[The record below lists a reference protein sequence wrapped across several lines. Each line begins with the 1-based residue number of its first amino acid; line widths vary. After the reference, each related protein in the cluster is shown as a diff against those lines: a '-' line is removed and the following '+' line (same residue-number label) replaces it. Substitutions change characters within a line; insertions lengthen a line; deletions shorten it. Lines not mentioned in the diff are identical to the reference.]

1 MPAVELMNR
10 RIQIADRV
18 MTTDDAF
25 RAAMSDASRAMK
37 GDFIG
42 SELIFPT
49 VEQLA
54 KTMLAP
60 NRWQII
66 KAMEGK
72 QAMSIRE
79 LSRIVNRDFRGVYN
93 DVQSLLSGGVLDKDG
108 KKIALP
114 YDRIHIEFN
123 SDDAAA

>member
-1 MPAVELMNR
+1 MRVLTV
-10 RIQIADRV
+10 RV
-18 MTTDDAF
+18 MSVDDAF
-25 RAAMSDASRAMK
+25 HAAAANAARAMS

-42 SELIFPT
+42 SELVFPT

-66 KAMEGK
+66 KAMEGA
-72 QAMSIRE
+72 QAVSIRE
-79 LSRIVNRDFRGVYN
+79 LSRTVKRDFRGVYN
-93 DVQSLLSGGVLDKDG
+93 DVQALLNGGVLNKEG
-108 KKIALP
+108 EKIALP

-123 SDDAAA
+123 SDDAVA

>member
-1 MPAVELMNR
+1 MRVLT
-10 RIQIADRV
+10 IRV
-18 MTTDDAF
+18 MTVDDAF
-25 RAAMSDASRAMK
+25 RVAMADASRAMN

-42 SELIFPT
+42 AELVFPT

-66 KAMEGK
+66 KAMEGEP
-72 QAMSIRE
+72 AVSIRE
-79 LSRIVNRDFRGVYN
+79 LSRTVKRDFRGVYN
-93 DVQSLLSGGVLDKDG
+93 DVQALLSGGVLDKEGD
-108 KKIALP
+108 KIVLP

>member
-1 MPAVELMNR
+1 M
-10 RIQIADRV
+10 RV
-18 MTTDDAF
+18 LTVKVMAINDAF
-25 RAAMSDASRAMK
+25 SVAASEAARAMG

-42 SELIFPT
+42 NTLIFPT

-66 KAMEGK
+66 RAMEGGE
-72 QAMSIRE
+72 AVSIRE
-79 LSRIVNRDFRGVYN
+79 LARKVGRDFRGVYN
-93 DVQSLLSGGVLDKDG
+93 DVQALISGGVLYKTDEG
-108 KKIALP
+108 IALP

>member
-1 MPAVELMNR
+1 MRVLTV
-10 RIQIADRV
+10 RV
-18 MTTDDAF
+18 MTVNDAF
-25 RAAMSDASRAMK
+25 RMAMLDASRAMG

-66 KAMEGK
+66 NAMKGAD
-72 QAMSIRE
+72 AMSIRE
-79 LSRIVNRDFRGVYN
+79 LSRIVNRDFRSVYN
-93 DVQSLLSGGVLDKDG
+93 DVQSLLAGGVLDKNND
-108 KKIALP
+108 KIVLP
-114 YDRIHIEFN
+114 YDRIHIEFS

>member
-1 MPAVELMNR
+1 MRVLTV
-10 RIQIADRV
+10 RV
-18 MTTDDAF
+18 MSVDDAF
-25 RAAMSDASRAMK
+25 QAAAANAARAMS

-42 SELIFPT
+42 SELVFPT

-60 NRWQII
+60 NRWLII
-66 KAMEGK
+66 KAMEGA
-72 QAMSIRE
+72 QAVSIRE
-79 LSRIVNRDFRGVYN
+79 LSRVVKRDFRGVYN
-93 DVQSLLSGGVLDKDG
+93 DVQALLNGGVLNKEG
-108 KKIALP
+108 EKIVLP

>member
-1 MPAVELMNR
+1 MRVLTV
-10 RIQIADRV
+10 RV
-18 MTTDDAF
+18 MTVDDAF
-25 RAAMSDASRAMK
+25 RVAMSDASRAMN
-37 GDFIG
+37 GDVIG

-66 KAMEGK
+66 KAMEK
-72 QAMSIRE
+72 APSMSIRE

-93 DVQSLLSGGVLDKDG
+93 DVQSLLNGGVLYKKGDK
-108 KKIALP
+108 IVLP

-123 SDDAAA
+123 SDDVAA

>member
-1 MPAVELMNR
+1 MRVLTV
-10 RIQIADRV
+10 RIMSIADAFQAT
-18 MTTDDAF
+18 MKDAT
-25 RAAMSDASRAMK
+25 RAMSGVAV
-37 GDFIG
+37 G
-42 SELIFPT
+42 SDLIFPS

-66 KAMEGK
+66 KAMEG
-72 QAMSIRE
+72 APAISIRE

-93 DVQSLLSGGVLDKDG
+93 DVQALLAGGVLNKEG
-108 KKIALP
+108 EKIVLP
-114 YDRIHIEFN
+114 YDRIRIEFN

>member
-1 MPAVELMNR
+1 M
-10 RIQIADRV
+10 RILTVRV
-18 MTTDDAF
+18 MAADEAF
-25 RAAMSDASRAMK
+25 RAAMSDASRAMQ

-42 SELIFPT
+42 SELVFPT

-66 KAMEGK
+66 KAMEG
-72 QAMSIRE
+72 AEAVSIRE
-79 LSRIVNRDFRGVYN
+79 LSRLVGRDFRGVYT
-93 DVQSLLSGGVLDKDG
+93 DVQSLLNGGVLDKQDD
-108 KKIALP
+108 KIILP

>member
-1 MPAVELMNR
+1 MRVLTVKVMAVN
-10 RIQIADRV
+10 
-18 MTTDDAF
+18 DAF
-25 RAAMSDASRAMK
+25 QAAAANASRAMS

-66 KAMEGK
+66 KAMEGA
-72 QAMSIRE
+72 QAISIRE
-79 LSRIVNRDFRGVYN
+79 LSRIVKRDFRGVYS
-93 DVQSLLSGGVLDKDG
+93 DVQSLLSGGVLNKEG
-108 KKIALP
+108 EKIILP

>member
-1 MPAVELMNR
+1 MRVLTV
-10 RIQIADRV
+10 RV
-18 MTTDDAF
+18 MAADDAF
-25 RAAMSDASRAMK
+25 RAAMFDASRAMS

-42 SELIFPT
+42 SELVFPT

-60 NRWQII
+60 KRWQII

-72 QAMSIRE
+72 EAISIRE
-79 LSRIVNRDFRGVYN
+79 LSRLVGRDFRGVYN
-93 DVQSLLSGGVLDKDG
+93 DVQSLLNGGVLDKQGD
-108 KKIALP
+108 KIVLP

-123 SDDAAA
+123 SDDAVA

>member
-1 MPAVELMNR
+1 MRVLTV
-10 RIQIADRV
+10 RV
-18 MTTDDAF
+18 MSVDDAF
-25 RAAMSDASRAMK
+25 RMAAKNAAHAMS

-54 KTMLAP
+54 RTMLAP

-66 KAMEGK
+66 KVMEGEP
-72 QAMSIRE
+72 ATSIRE
-79 LSRIVNRDFRGVYN
+79 LSRTVKRDFRGVYN
-93 DVQSLLSGGVLDKDG
+93 DVQALLNGGVLDKDG
-108 KKIALP
+108 EKIILP

-123 SDDAAA
+123 SDDAVA

>member
-1 MPAVELMNR
+1 MLTVKVMPL
-10 RIQIADRV
+10 D
-18 MTTDDAF
+18 TAF
-25 RAAMSDASRAMK
+25 RLVSSDAARAIN

-42 SELIFPT
+42 TSLIFPT
-49 VEQLA
+49 VEQLT

-66 KAMEGK
+66 KAMEGAP
-72 QAMSIRE
+72 AMSIRE
-79 LSRIVNRDFRGVYN
+79 LARHIGRDFRGVYN
-93 DVQSLLSGGVLDKDG
+93 DVKALLSGGVLYREDN
-108 KKIALP
+108 KIVLP

>member
-1 MPAVELMNR
+1 M
-10 RIQIADRV
+10 RV
-18 MTTDDAF
+18 MTVKVMPVDAAF
-25 RAAMSDASRAMK
+25 RLAASDAARAMN

-42 SELIFPT
+42 ASLIFPT

-54 KTMLAP
+54 KTMLTP

-72 QAMSIRE
+72 PAMSIRE
-79 LSRIVNRDFRGVYN
+79 LARTVRRDFRGVYN
-93 DVQSLLSGGVLDKDG
+93 DIQALLSGGVLSREEN
-108 KKIALP
+108 KIILP

>member
-1 MPAVELMNR
+1 MTVKVMPV
-10 RIQIADRV
+10 DV
-18 MTTDDAF
+18 AF
-25 RAAMSDASRAMK
+25 RLAASDAARAMS

-42 SELIFPT
+42 TSLIFPT

-54 KTMLAP
+54 KTMLTP

-72 QAMSIRE
+72 EGMSIRE
-79 LSRIVNRDFRGVYN
+79 LARIVKRDFRGVYN
-93 DVQSLLSGGVLDKDG
+93 DVKALLSGGVLSREEN
-108 KKIALP
+108 KIVLP

>member
-1 MPAVELMNR
+1 MRVLTVK
-10 RIQIADRV
+10 V
-18 MTTDDAF
+18 MTVNDAF
-25 RAAMSDASRAMK
+25 RAAAANATRAAE
-37 GDFIG
+37 GAFIG
-42 SELIFPT
+42 AELVFPT

-66 KAMEGK
+66 KAMESAP
-72 QAMSIRE
+72 AMSIRE
-79 LSRIVNRDFRGVYN
+79 LSRIVKRDFRGVYN
-93 DVQSLLSGGVLDKDG
+93 DVQSLLNGGVLDKEG
-108 KKIALP
+108 EKIVLP